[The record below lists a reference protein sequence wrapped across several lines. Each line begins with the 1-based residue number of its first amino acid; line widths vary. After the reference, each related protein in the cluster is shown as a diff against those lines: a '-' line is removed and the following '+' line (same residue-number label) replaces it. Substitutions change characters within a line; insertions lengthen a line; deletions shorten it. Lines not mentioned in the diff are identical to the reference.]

1 MSMLEKILERQKKQR
16 EAIHLDAIP
25 PADVT
30 PAPSPSPAAPPTFT
44 CPLCNSARAWT
55 DRYGG
60 GPHCFTC
67 SPAPSRSLV
76 AELIGD
82 WPSESRQRLA
92 SANLSNAKSAQHLDA
107 KSEAATPHL
116 DAAAARSHTIA
127 TLDDSGAM
135 ESRQDAADAALARRI
150 AFHEDLQR
158 RWDRFCNRPP
168 SAVIA
173 IAEPA

>member
-30 PAPSPSPAAPPTFT
+30 PAPSPIATFT
-44 CPLCNSARAWT
+44 CPHCHSARAWT

-67 SPAPSRSLV
+67 SPAPSKSLV

-116 DAAAARSHTIA
+116 DAAAAQGRTIA
-127 TLDDSGAM
+127 TLDDSGPVDRA
-135 ESRQDAADAALARRI
+135 QHAADEAQARRI
-150 AFHEDLQR
+150 AFHEDLQA
-158 RWDRFCNRPP
+158 RWDRFCNRPS